1 MERYESYK
9 DSGVAWIGK
18 VPSHWIHFRI
28 KFCLSRSVAGIWGDD
43 EKGNKDDIVCFRV
56 ADFDYSKGCLT
67 FDKLTIRNVSAA
79 QLLNR
84 LLHDGDLL
92 IEKSGGGDVTPVG
105 RVVRFNYNDKAICSN
120 FIHSISVKEGYSS
133 NYLYYYF
140 YGMYAN
146 KVNLL
151 YFNQT
156 TGIQNLKVGEYLS
169 QKIYLPTLVEQQAI
183 AAYLDKRCSEI
194 DKAIATQQKRI
205 ALLQELKQS
214 IITRAVTQGIHPDVP
229 LKESGVEWIGKV
241 PKHWEVRRM
250 KFLTREYKAGP
261 FGSALIT
268 SKLSD
273 NGSVLVYTPEHIA
286 NQSTQL
292 VNNLYLPETRAKE
305 MSKFFVKVNDAIF
318 SIVGTL
324 GRAML
329 ITEDMPKGIINQR
342 LAKFSVNEKDILIE
356 YLLWLFAHSIF
367 YEHYMQLY
375 QRGSVIVNL
384 TKEIIG
390 NMPVP
395 LPPINEQYQIVA
407 YLKEC
412 TIKLDTYIAHAEQRI
427 ALLQELKQSIITEAI
442 TGKIKVC

>member
-84 LLHDGDLL
+84 LLHDEDLL

-241 PKHWEVRRM
+241 PEHWEVM
-250 KFLTREYKAGP
+250 KTSLLYTNI
-261 FGSALIT
+261 GSGTTPST
-268 SKLSD
+268 SKQEYYEDDGFCWLQTGD
-273 NGSVLVYTPEHIA
+273 LNDGYITD
-286 NQSTQL
+286 T
-292 VNNLYLPETRAKE
+292 
-305 MSKFFVKVNDAIF
+305 SKKISKVAVKDYKLRFYPVG
-318 SIVGTL
+318 SIVI
-324 GRAML
+324 AMYGATIGKIGL
-329 ITEDMPKGIINQR
+329 LKIPTSTNQACCVLPYSNKMNEMYAFYVCQIAKSQMLLEAVGGGQPNISQDIIKK
-342 LAKFSVNEKDILIE
+342 LKL
-356 YLLWLFAHSIF
+356 
-367 YEHYMQLY
+367 
-375 QRGSVIVNL
+375 
-384 TKEIIG
+384 
-390 NMPVP
+390 PVP
-395 LPPINEQYQIVA
+395 PLCEQQAIAV
-407 YLKEC
+407 YLDGRCSEIDKA
-412 TIKLDTYIAHAEQRI
+412 IATQQKRI
-427 ALLQELKQSIITEAI
+427 ALLQELRQSVIKEAI

>member
-9 DSGVAWIGK
+9 DSGVAWIGQ
-18 VPSHWIHFRI
+18 VPSHWIHSRI

-79 QLLNR
+79 QLQNR
-84 LLHDGDLL
+84 LLHDEDLL
-92 IEKSGGGDVTPVG
+92 IEKSGGGDATPVG

-120 FIHSISVKEGYSS
+120 FIHSISVKEGYSG

-169 QKIYLPTLVEQQAI
+169 QTIYLPTLVEQQAI

-214 IITRAVTQGIHPDVP
+214 IITHAVTQGIHSDVP
-229 LKESGVEWIGKV
+229 LKDSGVEWIGKIPSHWDIIPLKRIMQIRNGQDYKLYTDVDRYPVIGSGGCFTYCSKYLYDGEALLLGRKGTIDKPLYIKDRFWVVDTMFYAV
-241 PKHWEVRRM
+241 PKILLSV
-250 KFLTREYKAGP
+250 KYCYYQALTIP
-261 FGSALIT
+261 FDKYSTSTALPSMT
-268 SKLSD
+268 QTDL
-273 NGSVLVYTPEHIA
+273 GYHI
-286 NQSTQL
+286 
-292 VNNLYLPETRAKE
+292 
-305 MSKFFVKVNDAIF
+305 FC
-318 SIVGTL
+318 
-324 GRAML
+324 
-329 ITEDMPKGIINQR
+329 
-342 LAKFSVNEKDILIE
+342 
-356 YLLWLFAHSIF
+356 
-367 YEHYMQLY
+367 
-375 QRGSVIVNL
+375 
-384 TKEIIG
+384 
-390 NMPVP
+390 
-395 LPPINEQYQIVA
+395 LPPFVEQQAIA
-407 YLKEC
+407 TYLDRRCSEIDKA
-412 TIKLDTYIAHAEQRI
+412 IATQQKRI
-427 ALLQELKQSIITEAI
+427 ALLQELKQSIITEVI

>member
-9 DSGVAWIGK
+9 DSGVAWIGQ
-18 VPSHWIHFRI
+18 VPSHWIHSRI

-79 QLLNR
+79 QLQNR
-84 LLHDGDLL
+84 LLHDEDLL
-92 IEKSGGGDVTPVG
+92 IEKSGGGDATPVG

-169 QKIYLPTLVEQQAI
+169 QTIYLPTLVEQQAI
-183 AAYLDKRCSEI
+183 AAYLDKRCCEI

-214 IITRAVTQGIHPDVP
+214 IITHAVTRGIHPDVP

-241 PKHWEVRRM
+241 PEHWNVM
-250 KFLTREYKAGP
+250 KMNQVCDVITDYVAS
-261 FGSALIT
+261 GSFAALKKNVT
-268 SKLSD
+268 
-273 NGSVLVYTPEHIA
+273 
-286 NQSTQL
+286 
-292 VNNLYLPETRAKE
+292 YLDSPD
-305 MSKFFVKVNDAIF
+305 F
-318 SIVGTL
+318 
-324 GRAML
+324 AML
-329 ITEDMPKGIINQR
+329 IRTADLSNKN
-342 LAKFSVNEKDILIE
+342 KDIPRVYVSKRSYRFLSNSN
-356 YLLWLFAHSIF
+356 LFGGEII
-367 YEHYMQLY
+367 LPNV
-375 QRGSVIVNL
+375 GSVGDVYVVPDDFYDKMTL
-384 TKEIIG
+384 G
-390 NMPVP
+390 PMP
-395 LPPINEQYQIVA
+395 
-407 YLKEC
+407 
-412 TIKLDTYIAHAEQRI
+412 
-427 ALLQELKQSIITEAI
+427 
-442 TGKIKVC
+442 

>member
-9 DSGVAWIGK
+9 DSGVAWIGQ
-18 VPSHWIHFRI
+18 VPSHWIHSRI

-79 QLLNR
+79 QLQNR
-84 LLHDGDLL
+84 LLHDEDLL
-92 IEKSGGGDVTPVG
+92 IEKSGGGDATPVG

-169 QKIYLPTLVEQQAI
+169 QTIYLPTLVEQQAI
-183 AAYLDKRCSEI
+183 AAYLDKRCCEI

-214 IITRAVTQGIHPDVP
+214 IITHAVTRGIHPDVP

-241 PKHWEVRRM
+241 PEHWDIKRMRFLCTIDTGTRDTIDKVDDGDYPFYVRSPKIERINTYTFDGEAVLM
-250 KFLTREYKAGP
+250 AGDGVGAGKVIHYANGKFDYHQRVYNIHNYRE
-261 FGSALIT
+261 
-268 SKLSD
+268 
-273 NGSVLVYTPEHIA
+273 IA
-286 NQSTQL
+286 T
-292 VNNLYLPETRAKE
+292 
-305 MSKFFVKVNDAIF
+305 
-318 SIVGTL
+318 
-324 GRAML
+324 
-329 ITEDMPKGIINQR
+329 
-342 LAKFSVNEKDILIE
+342 
-356 YLLWLFAHSIF
+356 LFAYYYLQSNFRYKIEEGGAKNTVDSVRLPWLKDF
-367 YEHYMQLY
+367 PVCIPP
-375 QRGSVIVNL
+375 QRELDEIL
-384 TKEIIG
+384 TFIKK
-390 NMPVP
+390 NNAR
-395 LPPINEQYQIVA
+395 INTLILKAERQI
-407 YLKEC
+407 E
-412 TIKLDTYIAHAEQRI
+412 
-427 ALLQELKQSIITEAI
+427 LLQELRQSVITEAI

>member
-9 DSGVAWIGK
+9 DSGIEWIGK
-18 VPSHWIHFRI
+18 IPSHWKIYRFKDFLTLQNVVSSNENKIGLENIEGGTGRFI
-28 KFCLSRSVAGIWGDD
+28 ETNTDFDGNGIEFDVG
-43 EKGNKDDIVCFRV
+43 DIVYGKLRPYLQKVWVATFNGNAVGDFFVFRTKPICDRQYV
-56 ADFDYSKGCLT
+56 FYVMLSEGFT
-67 FDKLTIRNVSAA
+67 
-79 QLLNR
+79 
-84 LLHDGDLL
+84 
-92 IEKSGGGDVTPVG
+92 
-105 RVVRFNYNDKAICSN
+105 AICNGATFGTKMPRVSSD
-120 FIHSISVKEGYSS
+120 FIRCLH
-133 NYLYYYF
+133 F
-140 YGMYAN
+140 
-146 KVNLL
+146 
-151 YFNQT
+151 
-156 TGIQNLKVGEYLS
+156 
-169 QKIYLPTLVEQQAI
+169 YLPPFVEQQAI

-214 IITRAVTQGIHPDVP
+214 IITHAVTRGIHPDVP

-273 NGSVLVYTPEHIA
+273 NGSVLVYTPEHSA

-292 VNNLYLPETRAKE
+292 VNNLYLPETRVKE
-305 MSKFFVKVNDAIF
+305 MSQFFVKVNDVIF

>member
-1 MERYESYK
+1 MEQYESYK
-9 DSGVAWIGK
+9 DSGVEWIGK
-18 VPSHWIHFRI
+18 VPKHWGIGRMKYTG
-28 KFCLSRSVAGIWGDD
+28 KFENGLIYSANDISDDSGKLVLRSSNIQSCRLNFTDCIYVHHAPDELMVQKGD
-43 EKGNKDDIVCFRV
+43 I
-56 ADFDYSKGCLT
+56 
-67 FDKLTIRNVSAA
+67 I
-79 QLLNR
+79 
-84 LLHDGDLL
+84 
-92 IEKSGGGDVTPVG
+92 
-105 RVVRFNYNDKAICSN
+105 ICSRN
-120 FIHSISVKEGYSS
+120 GSVNLIGKCAYIENDMNATFGAFMLRYRPQIHSKFAFYLFQSVVSYYKGLFSTTTINQLTKEAIGQ
-133 NYLYYYF
+133 
-140 YGMYAN
+140 M
-146 KVNLL
+146 
-151 YFNQT
+151 
-156 TGIQNLKVGEYLS
+156 
-169 QKIYLPTLVEQQAI
+169 KIPLVPDYEQQAL
-183 AAYLDKRCSEI
+183 AAYLDKRCREL

-214 IITRAVTQGIHPDVP
+214 IITHAVTRGIHPDVP

-292 VNNLYLPETRAKE
+292 VNNLYLPETRVKE
-305 MSKFFVKVNDAIF
+305 MSQFFVKVNDVIF